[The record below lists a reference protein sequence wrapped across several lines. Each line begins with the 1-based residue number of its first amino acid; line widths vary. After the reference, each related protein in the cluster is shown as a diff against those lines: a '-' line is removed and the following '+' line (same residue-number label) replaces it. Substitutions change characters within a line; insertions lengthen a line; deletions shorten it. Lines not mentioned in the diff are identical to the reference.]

1 MREQP
6 RSTPSTFLEYKSVL
20 ITVVTVCV
28 CLVVQPCLTLCD
40 PVVCSPPGSSVHGI
54 LQARVWSG
62 VPFPSPGDLP
72 NPGIEPGL
80 LHCGQ
85 ILYHLSHQGNP
96 FLKSLLRLLQYRFC
110 CFMFLFFFF
119 WTWGK
124 WGLSSPTRDW
134 TPTPCISFSHCMA
147 REVPTRLLGL

>member
-96 FLKSLLRLLQYRFC
+96 FLKSLLRLLQYCFC

-119 WTWGK
+119 GHEASGVLVPQPGIELSPPALALAIAWPGK
-124 WGLSSPTRDW
+124 SL
-134 TPTPCISFSHCMA
+134 
-147 REVPTRLLGL
+147 